1 MLFLLIILSNFAAVK
16 NNCIHLRLK
25 SVFLPFHSCLNKSL
39 IIISMKKTLLLAAA
53 ALATASASASLTNQV
68 LPGYYFTGMSHNGHY
83 AVSTLDGGILT
94 FMDLIS
100 GESTTYEGDG
110 YSTEYTSGIGNCIS
124 NNGILVG
131 STVPA
136 GNAAYLENGEWHY
149 LPVLNEEYTNL
160 SNGITA
166 DGTVICGNIGTDKID
181 INSENIMC
189 VPCVWYR
196 QNDGSYSE
204 PVFLPHPDKDY
215 TGRVPQYVKAISISD
230 DGNVVAGQITDYG
243 GFVQQPIVYSR
254 NEKGEWNYELLC
266 PELINGAKIEFPEY
280 PGESPTPP
288 SMDDFMTEEEMAA
301 YEKAYQEW
309 STTYPI
315 DYSKYPNQEDYMSD
329 ESKAKYN
336 ESMAVYNEKYAE
348 WEELYYP
355 FADKYFESQ
364 ESTKLFVFNSCYI
377 SPNGKYYL
385 TSTQSQG
392 GIWMSNK
399 RKAANALDEGDFD
412 TPEEETTY
420 ASPYVLNIETGE
432 YSTVIGNSDIQAS
445 FIADDG
451 TVLATSDIYSKPQA
465 MVLTPGATEY
475 VPLEVYLAET
485 SPVAVSW
492 MNENMRHDMVE
503 YDYDTFEEITI
514 PDVMISGAPYAA
526 SDLSVFCTATLNVW
540 DVYDEN
546 YYYSYIICADKTV
559 DAVEGVSGNE
569 FAVNALKGGVV
580 SVKGDNATVEVYTLG
595 GEKAFEAQGCGM
607 INTGLAEGFYIV
619 KATSENGKS
628 VVLKAAF

>member
-1 MLFLLIILSNFAAVK
+1 
-16 NNCIHLRLK
+16 
-25 SVFLPFHSCLNKSL
+25 
-39 IIISMKKTLLLAAA
+39 MKKTLLLATA
-53 ALATASASASLTNQV
+53 ALITASASAELKNQI
-68 LPGYYFTGMSHNGHY
+68 LPGYYFTGMSHNGQY

-94 FMDLIS
+94 FMDLTN

-110 YSTEYTSGIGNCIS
+110 YNSEYTSGIGNCIS

-131 STVPA
+131 STVA
-136 GNAAYLENGEWHY
+136 SGNAAYLEKGEWHY

-160 SNGITA
+160 SNGITS
-166 DGTVICGNIGTDKID
+166 DGNVICGNIGTDKID

-196 QNDGSYSE
+196 QDDGSYSQ
-204 PVFLPHPDKDY
+204 PVLLPHPDKDY
-215 TGRVPQYVKAISISD
+215 TGRTPQYIKAISISD

-243 GFVQQPIVYSR
+243 GFVQQPIVYTR
-254 NEKGEWNYELLC
+254 NDKGEWNYQLLC
-266 PELINGAKIEFPEY
+266 PELINSTKIEFPEY
-280 PGESPTPP
+280 PGEAPEAPN
-288 SMDDFMTEEEMAA
+288 MNNFMTEEEIAA
-301 YEKAYQEW
+301 YNSAYQEW

-336 ESMAVYNEKYAE
+336 DALAEYNVKFAE
-348 WEELYYP
+348 WEELFYP
-355 FADKYFESQ
+355 FSELYFESQ
-364 ESTKLFVFNSCYI
+364 ESSKLFVFNSCYI

-399 RKAANALDEGDFD
+399 RKGTSALDEGFD
-412 TPEEETTY
+412 TPVEETSY

-451 TVLATSDIYSKPQA
+451 TVLATSEIYTKPQA
-465 MVLTPGATEY
+465 MVLTPGASEY
-475 VPLEVYLAET
+475 LPLEVYLAET
-485 SPVAVSW
+485 SPMAASW
-492 MNENMRHDMVE
+492 MNENMRHDMLD
-503 YDYDTFEEITI
+503 YDPDTFEEITI
-514 PDVMISGAPYAA
+514 PNVMISGAPYAA
-526 SDLSVFCTATLNVW
+526 SDLSVFCTASLNVW

-546 YYYSYIICADKTV
+546 YYYSYIIYADKTV
-559 DAVEGVSGNE
+559 DAVEDVADSE
-569 FAVNALKGGVV
+569 FAVEALKGGVV
-580 SVKGDNATVEVYTLG
+580 SVKGDNATVEIYTLG
-595 GEKAFEAQGCGM
+595 GEKAFQGQGTGM
-607 INTGLAEGFYIV
+607 ISTGLAEGFYIV
-619 KATSENGKS
+619 KATSENGKT